1 VSRLVARP
9 ELFDRLSAAGPGQVL
24 LVCAPAGSG
33 KTVLLRSW
41 AESERRAE
49 RVAWVSVERGE
60 GDAQRFWQ
68 ALIAALADADGAVGR
83 PAATPAFGGEAV
95 VERLRGD
102 LRSLAGP
109 VVLIVDDLH
118 ELRSPGALRLLERL
132 LSQLPPRLRVVLAT
146 REEPEL
152 GLHRLR
158 VAGTLTEIRADE
170 LRFSLAETRE
180 LLETSGIALSDTGL
194 ALLHRRTEG
203 WASGLRLAAISLAQ
217 HPDPEQRVTEFCGS
231 ERTVAGYLLAEVL
244 ERQPQEVRELLLRT
258 SVLERVSGPLAD
270 ALTNGDGS
278 EAVLRGLEDA
288 NAFVT
293 SLDVARTWFRY
304 HHLFADLLQL
314 ELRRST
320 PALIDPLHRA
330 AAHWFGEHGY
340 VVQAIGHAQAARD
353 WPHAARLLADN
364 YVDLVFRGRAATVR
378 ALLDA
383 FPADAAERDAELALA
398 VAVARLYDGLF
409 DDTAALIALAE
420 RSADTVP
427 ANKRRLFDLRLSS
440 ARLWLASHRG
450 DLPAARQAMRSLQ
463 LQSADTVARRN
474 DHLASALMH
483 FGIAELWSLHLD
495 DARRHLEEALALARR
510 IGRPYLE
517 VGCLGHLALA
527 ANIGG
532 SPVPHGLRL
541 SEQAVTIAE
550 EHGWGTH
557 RVVAPA
563 YAASAAALAW
573 LGRLDEA
580 GQWLERVERTE
591 QPAAE
596 FDTEPL
602 LHYAR
607 AFVRLAQGRFEEAL
621 DAFRAAETVRPLLAQ
636 EHVLPV
642 EVRGWIVQTQVL
654 AGETAAARLAL
665 GALDPMERAGAGM
678 RLAAAALAVR
688 EGSPQEAV
696 EELAPMLASRRDSA
710 ADDPKQVLNL
720 RRATAHALLLDAVAR
735 DALGDAAGAEASIE
749 RALAL
754 AEQDGMILQFMVVP
768 VQPLLER
775 HSRHRTAHGALLAG
789 ILDVLHGVAG
799 DPSHATAPLREELSE
814 AELRV
819 MRYLPG
825 NLKAPEIAAEL
836 FVSANTV
843 RTHLRRIYAK
853 LDAHSRGEAVVR
865 ARELG
870 LLAPGG
876 RTG

>member
-1 VSRLVARP
+1 VTRLVQRP
-9 ELFDRLSAAGPGQVL
+9 ALFHLLSAPGAGEVL

-41 AESERRAE
+41 AQSEGRAE

-60 GDAQRFWQ
+60 ADAQRFWL
-68 ALIAALADADGAVGR
+68 AVIDALAGADGAVER
-83 PAATPAFGGEAV
+83 LAAAPAFDGEAV
-95 VERLRGD
+95 VERLRTH
-102 LRSLAGP
+102 LRSLAQP

-118 ELRSPGALRLLERL
+118 ELRSSDALQPLEGL
-132 LSQLPPRLRVVLAT
+132 LSQLPPGLRVVLAT
-146 REEPEL
+146 REEPDL

-158 VAGTLTEIRADE
+158 AAGTLTEIRADE
-170 LRFSLAETRE
+170 LRFSLAETRD
-180 LLETSGIALSDTGL
+180 LLEASAIALSDAGL

-203 WASGLRLAAISLAQ
+203 WASGLRLAAISLAR
-217 HPDPEQRVTEFCGS
+217 HPDPEQGVTEFCGS
-231 ERTVAGYLLAEVL
+231 ERSVAGYLLAEVL
-244 ERQPQEVRELLLRT
+244 ERQPPEVRELLLRT
-258 SVLERVSGPLAD
+258 SVLERISGPLAD
-270 ALTNGDGS
+270 ALTGGAGS
-278 EAVLRGLEDA
+278 AAILQGLEDA

-293 SLDVARTWFRY
+293 SLDEERTWFRY

-314 ELRRST
+314 ELQRST
-320 PALIDPLHRA
+320 PALIDSLHRA
-330 AAHWFGEHGY
+330 AAHWFGDHGY
-340 VVQAIGHAQAARD
+340 VVEAIRHAQTASD

-364 YVDLVFRGRAATVR
+364 YVDLVFRGRTATVR

-383 FPADAAERDAELALA
+383 FPDDAAGRDAELALA

-409 DDTAALIALAE
+409 DDSAALIALAE
-420 RSADTVP
+420 RSADAVP
-427 ANKRRLFDLRLSS
+427 DEKRRLFDLRLSS
-440 ARLWLASHRG
+440 ARLWLASQRG

-495 DARRHLEEALALARR
+495 EARRHLEGALGLARR

-517 VGCLGHLALA
+517 VGALGHLAFA
-527 ANIGG
+527 ADIGG

-550 EHGWGTH
+550 EHGWSAH

-580 GQWLERVERTE
+580 RQWLERVERTE
-591 QPAAE
+591 DPVAE

-607 AFVRLAQGRFEEAL
+607 GFVRLAEGRSDEAL
-621 DAFRAAETVRPLLAQ
+621 AEFRGAEMVRPLLAR

-654 AGETAAARLAL
+654 AGETAAARAALA
-665 GALDPMERAGAGM
+665 ALDAEERAGAGM
-678 RLAAAALAVR
+678 RLAAAALALR
-688 EGSPQEAV
+688 EGSPQEV
-696 EELAPMLASRRDSA
+696 FEELAPMLARGADSA
-710 ADDPKQVLNL
+710 ADDPQQVLNL
-720 RRATAHALLLDAVAR
+720 RRATAHAFLLDALAR
-735 DALGDAAGAEASIE
+735 DALGDAAAAETSIE

-754 AEQDGMILQFMVVP
+754 AEVDGMILQFMVAP
-768 VQPLLER
+768 VRPLLER
-775 HSRHRTAHGALLAG
+775 HPRQRTAHGALLDR
-789 ILDVLHGVAG
+789 ILDVLDGVAG
-799 DPSHATAPLREELSE
+799 DRSHAMAPLREALSE
-814 AELRV
+814 AEMRV
-819 MRYLPG
+819 MGYLPG

-843 RTHLRRIYAK
+843 RTHLRHIYAK
-853 LDAHSRGEAVVR
+853 LDTHSRGEAVVR